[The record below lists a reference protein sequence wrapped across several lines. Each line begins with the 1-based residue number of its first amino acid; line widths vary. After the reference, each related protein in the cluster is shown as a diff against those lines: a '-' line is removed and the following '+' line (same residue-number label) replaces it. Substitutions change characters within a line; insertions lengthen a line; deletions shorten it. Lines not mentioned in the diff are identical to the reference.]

1 MQNVRNDMYLAA
13 EAIRRLGK
21 VSILV
26 HAASPR
32 REEAQKALKV
42 SEGRITGESGEASF
56 LLAYVMSF
64 MLYFALLLYGIQ
76 VMSSVVE
83 EKTSRIME
91 VLVSSLTPFQMLLG
105 KAMPFTGEVAGAAPS
120 TPGCAT

>member
-1 MQNVRNDMYLAA
+1 M
-13 EAIRRLGK
+13 
-21 VSILV
+21 
-26 HAASPR
+26 AASDWLSIKVKGKQTHGAYPWAGVDPIVVMGALR
-32 REEAQKALKV
+32 PIDFQTLKV
-42 SEGRITGESGEASF
+42 SEGRVTGDSGEASF

-83 EKTSRIME
+83 EKSSRIME

-105 KAMPFTGEVAGAAPS
+105 KVVGVCRKVA
-120 TPGCAT
+120 